1 MNNCGSD
8 LTIYRNYDI
17 IKSQKHE
24 QWGNNVN
31 NENVYK
37 CSGSIFIYGYV
48 LYHSVCRMKS
58 RCSDKHR
65 AKRNKKEIINSIMLW
80 NLCMEL
86 LLDEISNKR
95 DNIPLLKKYLN
106 DIGGISDKIG
116 VKESGIFER
125 TPSEVHIKIPSEAIR
140 LMLRCLA
147 ELNIDILNYEKNYDR
162 IDTCIYAL
170 HNLPRCLLSPWGH
183 WYLRQDKAIEC
194 SRYLFDRLG
203 IS

>member
-1 MNNCGSD
+1 MNSEN
-8 LTIYRNYDI
+8 IYECN
-17 IKSQKHE
+17 
-24 QWGNNVN
+24 
-31 NENVYK
+31 
-37 CSGSIFIYGYV
+37 GSIFIYGYV

-58 RCSDKHR
+58 RCLDRRR
-65 AKRNKKEIINSIMLW
+65 AKRNKKELLKSISLC
-80 NLCMEL
+80 NICMEL

-95 DNIPLLKKYLN
+95 DNIPLFKKVLN
-106 DIGGISDKIG
+106 DMGISDNIA

-125 TPSEVHIKIPSEAIR
+125 KPSEVYIKIPSEAIR